1 MLPGFEELRV
11 MLQLLPVVMGLPV
24 LTVVMGQK

>member
-11 MLQLLPVVMGLPV
+11 MLQLLLVVMGLPV